1 MVPLGYYTLREVE
14 RLCVLEACHAS
25 TNVDATSWRSRAL
38 IVEILVAMMDLGQ
51 LPLFVER
58 NGTVYR
64 VPDEDVGLL
73 RDYLPEAVWTG
84 YLPKEPTA
92 EDIEEEAE
100 DRKDGVTQAHYSEIA
115 IWLNDNPEMKVYC
128 GARLLVSAADAEGMR
143 SQNLPEAMQKTGAP
157 GRPSSMYLVLA
168 ENARKDEAGEI
179 APTYAARARELEAW
193 LKATHPE
200 APPLR
205 WKSIR
210 NVLSKN
216 RRSPGNGS
224 SLN

>member
-1 MVPLGYYTLREVE
+1 MVPLGYYTLRELE
-14 RLCVLEACHAS
+14 RLCILEAEAG
-25 TNVDATSWRSRAL
+25 TNDATSWRSRDL
-38 IVEILVAMMDLGQ
+38 IVQILVSMMRMGK

-64 VPDEDVGLL
+64 VPEEDVLL
-73 RDYLPEAVWTG
+73 LYDYLPEAVWTG
-84 YLPKEPTA
+84 YLPNEPTE

-100 DRKDGVTQAHYSEIA
+100 DRKDGITQAYYSEIA
-115 IWLNDNPEMKVYC
+115 LLLENNPEIKVYC
-128 GARLLVSAADAEGMR
+128 GARLLVSAADAASMR
-143 SQNLPEAMQKTGAP
+143 SQKLPIQKTGAP
-157 GRPSSMYLVLA
+157 GRPSSMHLVLA

-179 APTYAARARELEAW
+179 APTCAARARELEAW
-193 LKATHPE
+193 LKTTHPE

-210 NVLSKN
+210 NVLLKN